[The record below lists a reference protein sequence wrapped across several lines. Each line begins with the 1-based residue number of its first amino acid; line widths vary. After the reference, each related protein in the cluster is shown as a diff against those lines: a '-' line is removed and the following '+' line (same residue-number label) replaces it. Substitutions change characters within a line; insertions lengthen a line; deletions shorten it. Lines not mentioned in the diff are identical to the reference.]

1 MKALRSLI
9 LPAMFTLAASS
20 ALAADDP
27 AFGLWLVEA
36 KTAIVEIAPCGDK
49 ACGKIV
55 WLEEPN
61 DANGAPKVDTQNPDE
76 GNRSNP
82 ICGLAMLGNFAQDSE
97 GEWESGYI
105 YDASDGSTYDAKM
118 AVQEGGTLE
127 VRGFIGVSLFG
138 KSQTW
143 SRVEDARGG
152 C

>member
-1 MKALRSLI
+1 MTALRSLI
-9 LPAMFTLAASS
+9 LPAAFSLAATP

-36 KTAIVEIAPCGDK
+36 ETAIVEISPCGDK

-55 WLEEPN
+55 WLKEPN

-76 GNRSNP
+76 SKRSTP
-82 ICGLAMLGNFAQDSE
+82 ICGLAMLGDFSQGGE
-97 GEWESGYI
+97 GEWEGGFI
-105 YDASDGSTYDAKM
+105 YDASDGSTYDAKV
-118 AVQEGGTLE
+118 ALQEEGTLE
-127 VRGFIGVSLFG
+127 VRGFVGLSLFG

-143 SRVEDARGG
+143 SRVEDKRGG